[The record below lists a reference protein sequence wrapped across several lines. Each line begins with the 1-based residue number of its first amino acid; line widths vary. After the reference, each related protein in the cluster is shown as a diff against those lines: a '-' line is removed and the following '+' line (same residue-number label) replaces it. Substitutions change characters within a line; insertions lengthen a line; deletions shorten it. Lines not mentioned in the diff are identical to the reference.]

1 MVNPIRDEAFNNA
14 PAFSGVAVAN
24 NSDPRP
30 EPVVD
35 GTPSVTGSQLVI
47 TYELELD
54 PDSTPAATDYT
65 VTVAGSRVT
74 VDRVVV
80 GGMTVTLTLETATV
94 AGDAVTVSYAPGTN
108 PVRDLAMNAAAAF
121 TVLEVENLTA
131 DNTPP
136 SFDSLVKSLC
146 RPN

>member
-1 MVNPIRDEAFNNA
+1 MTVSYTVQDINPIRDEASNNA

-54 PDSTPAATDYT
+54 PDPPRRRPITP
-65 VTVAGSRVT
+65 SQ
-74 VDRVVV
+74 
-80 GGMTVTLTLETATV
+80 
-94 AGDAVTVSYAPGTN
+94 S
-108 PVRDLAMNAAAAF
+108 PVH
-121 TVLEVENLTA
+121 
-131 DNTPP
+131 P
-136 SFDSLVKSLC
+136 
-146 RPN
+146 